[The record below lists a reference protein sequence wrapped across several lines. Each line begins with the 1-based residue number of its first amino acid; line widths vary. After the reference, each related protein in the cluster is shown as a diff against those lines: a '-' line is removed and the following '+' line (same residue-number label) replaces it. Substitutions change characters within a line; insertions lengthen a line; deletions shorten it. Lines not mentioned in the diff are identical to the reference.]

1 MQVSH
6 KIQEH
11 VFLNIDK
18 GRKNKAVKVALDFF
32 LLPATDKTL
41 YDPVRRIYNMSILK
55 TKFQIK
61 INKSFW

>member
-18 GRKNKAVKVALDFF
+18 GRKNKAVKVALNFF
-32 LLPATDKTL
+32 PATDKTL

-55 TKFQIK
+55 Q
-61 INKSFW
+61 SFR